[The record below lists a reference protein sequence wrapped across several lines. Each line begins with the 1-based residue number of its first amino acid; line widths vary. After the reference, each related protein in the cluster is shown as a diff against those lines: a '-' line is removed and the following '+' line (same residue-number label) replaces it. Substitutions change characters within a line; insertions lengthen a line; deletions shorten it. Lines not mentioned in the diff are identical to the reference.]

1 MTFGRKGRKTPFQ
14 REPLARLEDLRDDCI
29 ALFLNS
35 GLTQEDVHSKGGPT
49 PKTISRWLYKETM
62 FPRLDTI
69 RAFLLAVGAD
79 LIAVPSPL
87 AREMRRHPQQERL
100 GLTTSTIP
108 RMPRRVPRR
117 RG

>member
-1 MTFGRKGRKTPFQ
+1 MFGNRGRATPLK

-35 GLTQEDVHSKGGPT
+35 GLRQEDIYAKGGPT

-69 RAFLLAVGAD
+69 RAFLLALGFD
-79 LIAVPSPL
+79 LTPVPVQV
-87 AREMRRHPQQERL
+87 AKEMRRHSITERL
-100 GLTTSTIP
+100 GLDATPIQLK
-108 RMPRRVPRR
+108 MPRRKRH
-117 RG
+117 G